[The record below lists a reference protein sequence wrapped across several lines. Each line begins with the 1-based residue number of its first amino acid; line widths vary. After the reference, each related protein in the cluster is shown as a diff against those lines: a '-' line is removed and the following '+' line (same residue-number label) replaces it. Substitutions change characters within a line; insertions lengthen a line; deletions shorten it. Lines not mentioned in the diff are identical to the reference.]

1 MQTISDEHGNITG
14 VIVPIDLWQKIQ
26 PQLSPDLLAG
36 NEKKPRPI
44 GLAKGLWSV
53 TEDFF
58 EPLPDELLD
67 AFEGK

>member
-1 MQTISDEHGNITG
+1 MQTISDEQGNITG

-26 PQLSPDLLAG
+26 PQLGPDLLAAR
-36 NEKKPRPI
+36 EKRPRPI

-53 TEDFF
+53 PPDFF
-58 EPLPDELLD
+58 EPLPDEILD

>member
-1 MQTISDEHGNITG
+1 MQMISDEHGNITG

-26 PQLSPDLLAG
+26 PQLSPDLLASG
-36 NEKKPRPI
+36 EKQPRPM

-53 TEDFF
+53 TADFF
-58 EPLPDELLD
+58 EPLPDDLLD